1 LCIVDADGRRIFG
14 EDVMMRYR
22 TAVSML
28 CLLGVSIAGLA
39 AFAAQ
44 DEKGFV
50 RITSEDVKW
59 LDAPLIKGLQFAII
73 DGDPS
78 KPGAIYVQRVKFSPG
93 VTSQPHFH
101 PEDRHVLVLKG
112 TWYTG
117 TGEDFDMNKTV
128 PLKAGSYMKHPA
140 KAVHFD
146 GAKDEEVIVQITGIG
161 PGTTTFV
168 KP

>member
-1 LCIVDADGRRIFG
+1 
-14 EDVMMRYR
+14 MTSNR
-22 TAVSML
+22 TAVTML
-28 CLLGVSIAGLA
+28 CLLLLSFAVLSV
-39 AFAAQ
+39 AAQ

-50 RITSEDVKW
+50 RVNPEDVQWK
-59 LDAPLIKGLQFAII
+59 DAPVAKGVQIANIE
-73 DGDPS
+73 GDPS
-78 KPGAIYVQRVKFSPG
+78 KPGAIYVQRVRFSPG
-93 VTSQPHFH
+93 VAARPHFH
-101 PEDRHVLVLKG
+101 PEDRHIVVLKG

-117 TGEDFDMNKTV
+117 IGEDFDMNKAV

-161 PGTTTFV
+161 PGTTTLV

>member
-1 LCIVDADGRRIFG
+1 
-14 EDVMMRYR
+14 MMTYR
-22 TAVSML
+22 TAVTTL
-28 CLLGVSIAGLA
+28 CLLLLSIAGLSV
-39 AFAAQ
+39 AAQ
-44 DEKGFV
+44 DEKGFI
-50 RITSEDVKW
+50 RINPEDVQWK
-59 LDAPLIKGLQFAII
+59 DAPVMKGLQVANIE
-73 DGDPS
+73 GDPS

-93 VTSQPHFH
+93 VTARPHFH
-101 PEDRHVLVLKG
+101 PEDRHIVVLKG

-117 TGEDFDMNKTV
+117 TGEDFDMNKTI

-161 PGTTTFV
+161 PGTTTPV